1 MHTKVRE
8 FLERWLRCRPGDLPW
23 KELSDWSDEECQE
36 LAHITQ
42 AALEKMPQKVHVRPG
57 GLATRRGRFER
68 LDAEL
73 RFRLDDDE
81 EGLRTMLTQALF
93 SENGDAGLR
102 LISLLY
108 DSGDEIAL
116 GAMSRMLLDDPD
128 CPDRA
133 AIQAM
138 VAKLNR
144 TPAGWEDALDAFVAN
159 PSVQAWD
166 DLMRFCPL
174 EAQFQRAKNSL
185 HTLKARG
192 VDPNLLFIL
201 GSKDGLLSEAIG
213 WAEEGLVDPETIL
226 AQEKTMHSDEMR
238 GTLLGLA
245 ARTYFHH
252 GDRFNTVRYLKEAVA
267 LSRTVRHTVKHIE
280 DHADHELREM
290 MRKAGLRGTGGSD
303 QDDAPI

>member
-1 MHTKVRE
+1 MHTKARE
-8 FLERWLRCRPGDLPW
+8 FFERWLSCPPGDLPW
-23 KELSDWSDEECQE
+23 KELSDWSDQDCQE
-36 LAHITQ
+36 LTRITQ
-42 AALEKMPQKVHVRPG
+42 EALDKLPQKVHARSG
-57 GLATRRGRFER
+57 ELATRRGRFER
-68 LDAEL
+68 LHAEL
-73 RFRLDDDE
+73 RFRLEDDA
-81 EGLRTMLTQALF
+81 EGLRTMLTPTLF
-93 SENGDAGLR
+93 SENSGSGLR

-144 TPAGWEDALDAFVAN
+144 TPAGWEDSLDAFVAN
-159 PSVQAWD
+159 PSVEAWD
-166 DLMRFCPL
+166 NLMRFCPL
-174 EAQFQRAKNSL
+174 EAQFQRIKNSL
-185 HTLKARG
+185 RTLKARG

-201 GSKDGLLSEAIG
+201 GSKDGLIPEAIG

-226 AQEKTMHSDEMR
+226 AQEKTMYSDEMR

-245 ARTYFHH
+245 ARAYFHR

-267 LSRTVRHTVKHIE
+267 LSGTARFTVQHIQ

-290 MRKAGLRGTGGSD
+290 MLKAGLKGACGSEPD
-303 QDDAPI
+303 NAPT

>member
-1 MHTKVRE
+1 MHTEARE
-8 FLERWLRCRPGDLPW
+8 FLERWLSCPPGDLPW
-23 KELSDWSDEECQE
+23 KELSDLSDEDCQG
-36 LAHITQ
+36 LARVTQ
-42 AALEKMPQKVHVRPG
+42 AALDKMPQEVHVRPG
-57 GLATRRGRFER
+57 ELATRRGRFER
-68 LDAEL
+68 LQAEL
-73 RFRLDDDE
+73 RFLLEGDE
-81 EGLRTMLTQALF
+81 AGLRTMLTRTLF
-93 SENGDAGLR
+93 SENSGSGLR

-116 GAMSRMLLDDPD
+116 GAMSRMLLDDPA

-144 TPAGWEDALDAFVAN
+144 TPAGWEASLDAFAAN
-159 PSVQAWD
+159 PSFEAWD
-166 DLMRFCPL
+166 NLMRFCPL
-174 EAQFQRAKNSL
+174 EAQFQRVKNTL
-185 HTLKARG
+185 RNLKARG

-201 GSKDGLLSEAIG
+201 GSKDGLLPEAIG

-245 ARTYFHH
+245 AQAYFHR

-267 LSRTVRHTVKHIE
+267 FSDTARFTVKRIE

-290 MRKAGLRGTGGSD
+290 MGKAGLRANLSSR
-303 QDDAPI
+303 QEE